1 MTNQPQGRPGAD
13 REPSTGQDRMQ
24 GTINGKPVAFT
35 PGETILDVAR
45 DHDHFIPTLCEL
57 ADADHAP
64 GTCRVCLV
72 EIRREGREAAVV
84 TSCNTPMEAGM
95 QVLTRTAPVREKQRL
110 QVELLLADHDQDC
123 ATCVRHGKC
132 ELQDVAQFVGLQ
144 RSRFG
149 RRKYFEHRTRDH
161 SSPAVAR
168 DMSKCIRCHRCVHVC
183 RDVQGTDVL
192 VLHERG
198 LDAEIGVRDSLA
210 LGTSDCVNCGQ
221 CTLVCPTGALA
232 EVDDIEQVID
242 DFYDPDVFTVVQ
254 MAPAT
259 RIALGEEFYL
269 PAGSNVEGKLITALK
284 RLGADVVLD
293 TNFTADLVIMEEGA
307 ELLGRIRDGGTL
319 PMITSCSPGWINYV
333 EKNYPEHL
341 AHLSTTKSPQQCF
354 GALAKTY
361 LADKMGVAPHRVRV
375 VSIMPCTAKKEE
387 ARRPEMA
394 RDGQPDVD
402 VVLTTREC
410 ARLLKRE
417 GVWLPDL
424 EPSGFDDAWMGGY
437 SGAAEIFGTT
447 GGVMEAAIRTV
458 YHVVTGQELES
469 VIYEPVRG
477 YEDLREATV
486 DLGPAGEI
494 KVCVAHGLKA
504 ARRVME
510 RVADGTAPW
519 TFVEVMGCPGGCMG
533 GGGQPRIKK
542 SYQSFW
548 HERQQAIYQIDAR
561 CEVRQSHNNPLI
573 TMIYDEF
580 LGEPNGARPHELLH
594 TGYRDRKQVVHH
606 SMKEIWDEIKG

>member
-1 MTNQPQGRPGAD
+1 
-13 REPSTGQDRMQ
+13 MQ
-24 GTINGKPVAFT
+24 GFINGKPVEFQDD
-35 PGETILDVAR
+35 ESILAVAR
-45 DHDHFIPTLCEL
+45 RHGQFIPTLCEL
-57 ADADHAP
+57 ADADHTP

-72 EIRREGREAAVV
+72 EIHRDGHQPDVV
-84 TSCNTPMEAGM
+84 TSCNTPMEPGM
-95 QVLTRTAPVREKQRL
+95 QVFTRTQIVREKQRL
-110 QVELLLADHDQDC
+110 QVELLLGDHDQDC

-144 RSRFG
+144 RSRYG
-149 RRKYFEHRTRDH
+149 RRAFFRGRTRDD
-161 SSPAVAR
+161 SSASVVR
-168 DMSKCIRCHRCVHVC
+168 DMTKCIRCHRCVHVC

-192 VLHERG
+192 VLAEKG

-210 LGTSDCVNCGQ
+210 LGTSDCVSCGQ

-232 EVDDIEQVID
+232 EVDDTEQVID
-242 DFYDPDVFTVVQ
+242 YFYDPDVFTVVQ

-269 PAGSNVEGKLITALK
+269 APGSNVEGKMITALK
-284 RLGADVVLD
+284 QLGADVVLD
-293 TNFTADLVIMEEGA
+293 TNFAADLVIMEEGT
-307 ELLGRIRDGGTL
+307 ELLGRVKDGGVL
-319 PMITSCSPGWINYV
+319 PMITSCSPGWVNYV
-333 EKNYPEHL
+333 EKNYPERL
-341 AHLSTTKSPQQCF
+341 AHVSSTKSPQQCF

-361 LADKMGVAPHRVRV
+361 LAQKLGVDPARVRV

-387 ARRPEMA
+387 AQRPEML
-394 RDGQPDVD
+394 RDGVPDVD

-424 EPSGFDDAWMGGY
+424 EASGFDNAWMGGY

-458 YHVVTGQELES
+458 HFVVTGQELQG
-469 VIYEPVRG
+469 VVYTPVRG
-477 YEDLREATV
+477 YENLREASV
-486 DLGPAGEI
+486 DLGGLGTI

-504 ARRVME
+504 AKQVME
-510 RVADGTAPW
+510 RIESGEADW
-519 TFVEVMGCPGGCMG
+519 TFVEIMGCPGGCMG

-548 HERQQAIYQIDAR
+548 HERQQAIYQIDER
-561 CEVRQSHNNPLI
+561 CDIRQSHNNPLI
-573 TMIYDEF
+573 KLIYDEF
-580 LGEPNGARPHELLH
+580 LGEPNGHVSHELLH
-594 TGYRDRKQVVHH
+594 TAYRDRKQVVHH
-606 SMKEIWDEIKG
+606 TMKEIWDELKN

>member
-1 MTNQPQGRPGAD
+1 MA
-13 REPSTGQDRMQ
+13 SGQTTMQ
-24 GTINGKPVAFT
+24 GTINGKPVGFAANQ
-35 PGETILDVAR
+35 TILEVAR
-45 DHDHFIPTLCEL
+45 AHGQFIPTLCEL
-57 ADADHAP
+57 ADADHTP

-72 EIRREGREAAVV
+72 EIRRDGKAPAFV

-95 QVLTRTAPVREKQRL
+95 QVLTRTAAVREKQRL
-110 QVELLLADHDQDC
+110 QVELLLGDHDQEC

-149 RRKYFEHRTRDH
+149 RRAYFEQRTRDR
-161 SSPAVAR
+161 SSVSVVR

-198 LDAEIGVRDSLA
+198 LNAEIGVRDSLA
-210 LGTSDCVNCGQ
+210 LGTSECVSCGQ

-232 EVDDIEQVID
+232 EVDDTEQVID
-242 DFYDPDVFTVVQ
+242 YFYDPDVFTVVQ

-269 PAGSNVEGKLITALK
+269 PPGSNVEGKMITALK
-284 RLGADVVLD
+284 QLGADVVLD
-293 TNFTADLVIMEEGA
+293 TNFTADLVIMEEGT
-307 ELLGRIRDGGTL
+307 ELLGRIKDGGVL
-319 PMITSCSPGWINYV
+319 PMITSCSPGWVNYV

-341 AHLSTTKSPQQCF
+341 DHISTTKSPQQCF

-361 LADKMGVAPHRVRV
+361 LAQKLGVDPARVRV
-375 VSIMPCTAKKEE
+375 ISIMPCTAKKEE
-387 ARRPEMA
+387 ARRPEMM
-394 RDGQPDVD
+394 RDGRPDVD

-424 EPSGFDDAWMGGY
+424 APSGFDNDWMGGY

-458 YHVVTGQELES
+458 HHVVTGQELQG
-469 VIYEPVRG
+469 VVYTPVRG
-477 YEDLREATV
+477 YANLREASV
-486 DLGPAGEI
+486 DLGPAGTV

-504 ARRVME
+504 AKQVME
-510 RVADGTAPW
+510 KVAAGTADW
-519 TFVEVMGCPGGCMG
+519 TFIEIMGCPGGCMG

-542 SYQSFW
+542 SYQTFW
-548 HERQQAIYQIDAR
+548 HERQEAIYAIDER
-561 CEVRQSHNNPLI
+561 CEIRQSHNNPLI
-573 TMIYDEF
+573 RLIYDDF
-580 LGEPNGARPHELLH
+580 LGEPNGHRSHELLH
-594 TGYRDRKQVVHH
+594 TSYRDRKQVVQHT
-606 SMKEIWDEIKG
+606 MKEIWDEIQA

>member
-1 MTNQPQGRPGAD
+1 
-13 REPSTGQDRMQ
+13 MQ
-24 GTINGKPVAFT
+24 GLINGKPVEFT
-35 PGETILDVAR
+35 EDETILSVAR
-45 DHDHFIPTLCEL
+45 RHGVFIPTLCEL
-57 ADADHAP
+57 ADAEHTP

-72 EIRREGREAAVV
+72 EIRREGHDPDVV
-84 TSCNTPMEAGM
+84 TSCNTPMEPGM
-95 QVLTRTAPVREKQRL
+95 EVLTRTQIVREKQRL
-110 QVELLLADHDQDC
+110 QVELLLGDHDQDC

-132 ELQDVAQFVGLQ
+132 ELQDAAQFVGLQ
-144 RSRFG
+144 RSRYG
-149 RRKYFEHRTRDH
+149 RRVYFRGRTRDE
-161 SSPAVAR
+161 SSVSVVR
-168 DMSKCIRCHRCVHVC
+168 DMTRCIRCHRCVHVC

-192 VLHERG
+192 VLHEKG

-210 LGTSDCVNCGQ
+210 LGTSDCISCGQ

-232 EVDDIEQVID
+232 EVDDTEQVID
-242 DFYDPDVFTVVQ
+242 FFYDPDVFTVVQ

-259 RIALGEEFYL
+259 RIALGEEFYME
-269 PAGSNVEGKLITALK
+269 PGSNVEGKMITALK
-284 RLGADVVLD
+284 QLGADVVLD
-293 TNFTADLVIMEEGA
+293 TNFTADLVIMEEGT
-307 ELLGRIRDGGTL
+307 ELLGRLENGGKL
-319 PMITSCSPGWINYV
+319 PMITSCSPGWVNYC

-341 AHLSTTKSPQQCF
+341 DHVSTTKSPQQCF

-361 LADKMGVAPHRVRV
+361 LAGKMGVDPAKVRV

-387 ARRPEMA
+387 AQRPEMT
-394 RDGQPDVD
+394 RDGVPDVD

-424 EPSGFDDAWMGGY
+424 EASGFDNDWMGSY

-458 YHVVTGQELES
+458 HYVVTGQELEG
-469 VIYEPVRG
+469 VVYAPVRG
-477 YEDLREATV
+477 YEQLREAVV
-486 DLGPAGEI
+486 DLGEKGTI

-504 ARRVME
+504 AKHVME
-510 RVADGTAPW
+510 RIAAGEADW
-519 TFVEVMGCPGGCMG
+519 TFVEIMGCPGGCMG

-548 HERQQAIYQIDAR
+548 HERQQAIYRIDER

-580 LGEPNGARPHELLH
+580 LGEPNGHRSHELLH
-594 TGYRDRKQVVHH
+594 TTYRDRKQVVHH
-606 SMKEIWDEIKG
+606 TMKEIWDELKA